1 VEEGWWERF
10 CFLLLFS
17 PASSASSAALYTLSA
32 VMCSPRGLPPARLP
46 LPCSPAT
53 RPLRAGALSA
63 QERGVR
69 LSRRRRR
76 CRQPATESAPCATLT
91 WLSHRPSAPRYTS
104 GVNRASRP
112 ATRSRGSR
120 REGCLRPSTRSA
132 PPPVRPKTPRLGPT
146 PSGGRLR
153 GRLWPSH
160 RRPCRPPGAAYV
172 GHCARQHPYTRSVE
186 SVVLD
191 PART

>member
-1 VEEGWWERF
+1 MVGKVL
-10 CFLLLFS
+10 FLTSVLTCRVDLL
-17 PASSASSAALYTLSA
+17 AALYALSA
-32 VMCSPRGLPPARLP
+32 EMCSPRGLPPARLP
-46 LPCSPAT
+46 LPCSPAA

-63 QERGVR
+63 QEGGVR
-69 LSRRRRR
+69 LSWRRRR
-76 CRQPATESAPCATLT
+76 CRQPATESAPGVTLT

-132 PPPVRPKTPRLGPT
+132 PPPVRPRTPRLGPT

-153 GRLWPSH
+153 GRPWLSH
-160 RRPCRPPGAAYV
+160 RRPCRPPGAAAPLHSIRRV
-172 GHCARQHPYTRSVE
+172 G
-186 SVVLD
+186 
-191 PART
+191 RT